1 MPPVQTAQQ
10 IAQTREVDA
19 AAVING
25 GCDLRGY
32 PFQHLAVVAGHGL
45 PGSRTTGLLIA
56 VEILSQ
62 WGWQL
67 VSVTKPF
74 ESVDKLV
81 AFLRR
86 A

>member
-1 MPPVQTAQQ
+1 MSPFPPPQQ
-10 IAQTREVDA
+10 IVQTREVDA
-19 AAVING
+19 LALING
-25 GCDLRGY
+25 QCDLRAY
-32 PFQHLAVVAGHGL
+32 PFRHLAVVAGSNL
-45 PGSRTTGLLIA
+45 SMPRTTGILIA

-62 WGWQL
+62 WGWEL

-86 A
+86 H

>member
-1 MPPVQTAQQ
+1 MHPFQAAQQ
-10 IAQTREVDA
+10 IAHTREVDA
-19 AAVING
+19 AALING
-25 GCDLRGY
+25 RCDLRNY
-32 PFQHLAVVAGHGL
+32 PYRHLAVVADSSL
-45 PGSRTTGLLIA
+45 PMPRTTGILVA

-62 WGWQL
+62 WGWEL
-67 VSVTKPF
+67 VSVVKPF